1 MLGDGKWN
9 KIDQLKQLVGLSDHE
24 VQEIARFLSQYDF
37 VEIDE
42 GKRRVR
48 INRDFR
54 KILVSA
60 CYRDNSFPS
69 VNLT

>member
-37 VEIDE
+37 VKIDE

-60 CYRDNSFPS
+60 CYRDNFFPS